1 MRVRFFNLII
11 YLLFSKSFYGN
22 RRFLSA
28 IKVCTTFTNLLRCVT
43 INSYVGYVDSTSDFI
58 PVSDVPCIIP
68 RYSQIP
74 WDASFVLRSQLVD
87 PLMIVDIHVGI
98 VLKDTFSVRC
108 HPRFSFKR
116 VSCYLQCNVVDSS
129 LGESILWESASK
141 SSSCCSSCG
150 FQTYLLIK

>member
-1 MRVRFFNLII
+1 MTIQ
-11 YLLFSKSFYGN
+11 
-22 RRFLSA
+22 FLHR
-28 IKVCTTFTNLLRCVT
+28 IL
-43 INSYVGYVDSTSDFI
+43 DSISDFI
-58 PVSDVPCIIP
+58 PVSGVPCTYYP

-74 WDASFVLRSQLVD
+74 WDASFVVLRSQLVD

-98 VLKDTFSVRC
+98 VAKDTFSVRC

-141 SSSCCSSCG
+141 SSSCCSILWISN
-150 FQTYLLIK
+150 LSSHKIKIATVTNTNTTIR